1 MHYPLVSHLL
11 QEGERLVDVLRL
23 PARGGIS
30 AGGDSVPEGLL
41 LSLRPR
47 QVHQV
52 EFGSADVLAA
62 DAKEW
67 IDWGD
72 SVNGLEWQ
80 CEWIGVIV
88 WMDWSDS
95 VNGLEWQCEWIGV
108 TVWMDWSDSV

>member
-1 MHYPLVSHLL
+1 MHYPPVSHLL

-62 DAKEW
+62 DAKE
-67 IDWGD
+67 
-72 SVNGLEWQ
+72 
-80 CEWIGVIV
+80 
-88 WMDWSDS
+88 
-95 VNGLEWQCEWIGV
+95 
-108 TVWMDWSDSV
+108 